1 MCVNVYYHI
10 ITKKYIRCIANI
22 SVIQKF
28 LLTKRTNKPFRTF
41 INLFSTFAVLK
52 KQRSIMK
59 LLYSYIIKHKMLLFF
74 ALIMAAINICFSLS
88 DSVITGK
95 LMQDC
100 GVGMAK
106 YKGKEFDFI
115 KSVAFWLGLSLGA
128 AMISRI
134 TKNFQD
140 YFTNVVI
147 QRTGAQM
154 YTDGIKKSLDLPFE
168 EFEDQRSGETLSKLQ
183 KVRLDSEKL
192 ITLSISLIFQ
202 TIIGFIFVIIY
213 VSRID
218 SRISIIFLITAPI
231 IALISS
237 YLGKKI
243 KIVSRKIVNQTNS
256 LAGSTTESLRNIELV
271 KSLGLTYQEE
281 KRLNLN
287 TFKILQL
294 ELEKIRF
301 IRSLSFIQG
310 TTVHFLRT
318 CVVFTLYYFL
328 FGGKIIVGDLLTMV
342 FFTFFIFGPLQ
353 ELGNFIIALNETKV
367 SMENFKLLLNAPKE
381 FRPKNPEQVG
391 AIHTLLFSNVSFQHK
406 TTNYKAVENINF
418 EINQGQTV
426 AFVGPS
432 GSGKTTLV
440 KLLVG
445 LYPPEE
451 GKVLYNNID
460 SSKID
465 LLDLRKQLGFVTQDA
480 QLFSGTIRENLLFVK
495 PTATDEELYDVLKR
509 ASCENLLKRAED
521 GLNSTIGEGGIKVS
535 GGEKQRLSIARA
547 ILRNPNLLIFDEAT
561 SALDSITEE
570 EINATIRNIS
580 DSNRITVLIAHR
592 LSTVMHADKIFVL
605 EQGKIIEQG
614 KHDELLLEKGLY
626 YAMWRQ
632 QIGERK

>member
-1 MCVNVYYHI
+1 MN
-10 ITKKYIRCIANI
+10 
-22 SVIQKF
+22 
-28 LLTKRTNKPFRTF
+28 
-41 INLFSTFAVLK
+41 
-52 KQRSIMK
+52 
-59 LLYSYIIKHKMLLFF
+59 LLYSYLKQHKTLLFF

-95 LMQDC
+95 LMQHC
-100 GVGMAK
+100 GVEIAK
-106 YKGKEFDFI
+106 FNGNKLQFI
-115 KSVAFWLGLSLGA
+115 KTLGFWLSLSLGA
-128 AMISRI
+128 AMVSRV

-140 YFTNVVI
+140 YFTNIVI

-168 EFEDQRSGETLSKLQ
+168 EFEDQRSGETLSKLT
-183 KVRLDSEKL
+183 KVRSDSEKL

-202 TIIGFIFVIIY
+202 TVIGFIFVIIY

-218 SRISIIFLITAPI
+218 YRISIIFLITAPI

-243 KIVSRKIVNQTNS
+243 KVVSRKIVNQTNA

-294 ELEKIRF
+294 ELQKIRF

-328 FGGKIIVGDLLTMV
+328 FGGKIIIGDLLTMV

-367 SMENFKLLLNAPKE
+367 SMENFKILLNAPKE
-381 FRPKNPEQVG
+381 FRPKNPKHIG
-391 AIHTLLFSNVSFQHK
+391 AIQSLLFSNVSFKHK
-406 TTNYKAVENINF
+406 TAKHSAVENISF
-418 EINQGQTV
+418 HIKQGETI

-445 LYPPEE
+445 LYPPAKGE
-451 GKVLYNNID
+451 VLYNSIN
-460 SSKID
+460 SNEVD

-495 PTATDEELYDVLKR
+495 PNATDEELLDVLHR
-509 ASCENLLKRAED
+509 ASCETLLKRAED

-592 LSTVMHADKIFVL
+592 LSTIMHADKIFVL

-614 KHDELLLEKGLY
+614 KHEDLLEEKGLY

>member
-1 MCVNVYYHI
+1 
-10 ITKKYIRCIANI
+10 
-22 SVIQKF
+22 
-28 LLTKRTNKPFRTF
+28 
-41 INLFSTFAVLK
+41 
-52 KQRSIMK
+52 MK
-59 LLYSYIIKHKMLLFF
+59 LLYSYIIKHKMLLFL
-74 ALIMAAINICFSLS
+74 ALIMATINICFSLS
-88 DSVITGK
+88 DSIITGK

-100 GVGMAK
+100 GVGLAK
-106 YKGKEFDFI
+106 YKGNEMGFI
-115 KSVAFWLGLSLGA
+115 KSLSFWLGLSLGA

-154 YTDGIKKSLDLPFE
+154 YTDGIKKSLDLPFA
-168 EFEDQRSGETLSKLQ
+168 EFEDQRSGETLSKLT
-183 KVRLDSEKL
+183 KVRTDSEKL

-202 TIIGFIFVIIY
+202 TVIGFIFVILY
-213 VSRID
+213 VARID
-218 SRISIIFLITAPI
+218 YRISIIFLITAPI
-231 IALISS
+231 IALVSS

-243 KIVSRKIVNQTNS
+243 KIVSRKIVNQTNA

-294 ELEKIRF
+294 ELQKIRF

-328 FGGKIIVGDLLTMV
+328 FGDKIIVGDLLTMV

-353 ELGNFIIALNETKV
+353 ELGNFIIAVNETKV
-367 SMENFKLLLNAPKE
+367 SMENFKTLLSAPKE
-381 FRPKNPEQVG
+381 FRPKNPKHVG
-391 AIHTLLFSNVSFQHK
+391 AIQSLLFSNVSFQHK
-406 TTNYKAVENINF
+406 TAKFKAVENINF
-418 EINQGQTV
+418 NIKQGQTV

-445 LYPPEE
+445 LYTPAE
-451 GKVLYNNID
+451 GSVLYNDID
-460 SSKID
+460 STEID

-480 QLFSGTIRENLLFVK
+480 QLFSGTIRENLLFVR
-495 PTATDEELYDVLKR
+495 PNATDEDLYDALKR
-509 ASCENLLKRAED
+509 ASCEKLLHRAED
-521 GLNSTIGEGGIKVS
+521 GLNTTIGEGGIKVS

-570 EINATIRNIS
+570 EINTTIRNIS
-580 DSNRITVLIAHR
+580 DKNRITVLIAHR
-592 LSTVMHADKIFVL
+592 LSTVMHADRIFVL

-614 KHDELLLEKGLY
+614 KHDDLVLEKGLY

>member
-1 MCVNVYYHI
+1 
-10 ITKKYIRCIANI
+10 
-22 SVIQKF
+22 
-28 LLTKRTNKPFRTF
+28 
-41 INLFSTFAVLK
+41 
-52 KQRSIMK
+52 
-59 LLYSYIIKHKMLLFF
+59 MLLFF

-88 DSVITGK
+88 DSIITGK

-100 GVGMAK
+100 GVGLHK
-106 YKGKEFDFI
+106 YKGNEIGFI
-115 KSVAFWLGLSLGA
+115 KSLSFWLGLSLGA

-154 YTDGIKKSLDLPFE
+154 YTDGIKKSLDLPYA
-168 EFEDQRSGETLSKLQ
+168 EFEDQRSGETLSKLT
-183 KVRLDSEKL
+183 KVRIDSEKL

-202 TIIGFIFVIIY
+202 TVIGFIFVILY
-213 VSRID
+213 VARID
-218 SRISIIFLITAPI
+218 YRISLIFLVTAPI
-231 IALISS
+231 IALVSS

-243 KIVSRKIVNQTNS
+243 KIVSKKIVNQTNA

-294 ELEKIRF
+294 ELQKIRF

-367 SMENFKLLLNAPKE
+367 SMENFKILLSAPKE
-381 FRPKNPEQVG
+381 FRPKNPKHVG
-391 AIHTLLFSNVSFQHK
+391 AIQSLLFSNVSFQHK
-406 TTNYKAVENINF
+406 TAKFKAVENINF
-418 EINQGQTV
+418 EIKQGQTV

-445 LYPPEE
+445 LYTPAE
-451 GKVLYNNID
+451 GQVLYNEID
-460 SSKID
+460 STDID

-495 PTATDEELYDVLKR
+495 PNATDEEVYDALKR
-509 ASCENLLKRAED
+509 ASCEKLLNRAED
-521 GLNSTIGEGGIKVS
+521 GLNTTIGEGGIKVS

-580 DSNRITVLIAHR
+580 DKNRITVLIAHR
-592 LSTVMHADKIFVL
+592 LSTVMHADRIFVL
-605 EQGKIIEQG
+605 EQGKIIESG
-614 KHDELLLEKGLY
+614 KHEDLIVEKGLY

>member
-1 MCVNVYYHI
+1 
-10 ITKKYIRCIANI
+10 
-22 SVIQKF
+22 
-28 LLTKRTNKPFRTF
+28 
-41 INLFSTFAVLK
+41 
-52 KQRSIMK
+52 
-59 LLYSYIIKHKMLLFF
+59 MLLFF

-88 DSVITGK
+88 DSIITGK

-100 GVGMAK
+100 GVGLYK
-106 YKGKEFDFI
+106 YKGIEMGFI
-115 KSVAFWLGLSLGA
+115 KSLSFWLGLSLGA

-154 YTDGIKKSLDLPFE
+154 YTDGIKKSLDLPFA
-168 EFEDQRSGETLSKLQ
+168 EFEDQRSGETLSKLT
-183 KVRLDSEKL
+183 KVRSDSEKL

-202 TIIGFIFVIIY
+202 TVIGFIFVILY
-213 VSRID
+213 VARID
-218 SRISIIFLITAPI
+218 YRISLIFLVTAPI
-231 IALISS
+231 IALVSS

-243 KIVSRKIVNQTNS
+243 KVVSRKIVNQTNA

-294 ELEKIRF
+294 ELQKIRF

-367 SMENFKLLLNAPKE
+367 SMENFKTLLSAPKE
-381 FRPKNPEQVG
+381 FRPKSPKHVG
-391 AIHTLLFSNVSFQHK
+391 AIQSLLFTNVSFQHK
-406 TTNYKAVENINF
+406 TAKFKAVENINF
-418 EINQGQTV
+418 DIKQGETV

-445 LYPPEE
+445 LYTPAE
-451 GKVLYNNID
+451 GRVLYNGID
-460 SSKID
+460 STEID

-480 QLFSGTIRENLLFVK
+480 QLFSGTIRENLLFVR
-495 PTATDEELYDVLKR
+495 PSATDEDLHDALKR
-509 ASCENLLKRAED
+509 ASCEKLLRRAED
-521 GLNSTIGEGGIKVS
+521 GLNTTIGEGGIKVS

-580 DSNRITVLIAHR
+580 DKNRITVLIAHR

-605 EQGKIIEQG
+605 EQGKIIESG
-614 KHDELLLEKGLY
+614 KHNDLILEKGLY

>member
-1 MCVNVYYHI
+1 
-10 ITKKYIRCIANI
+10 
-22 SVIQKF
+22 
-28 LLTKRTNKPFRTF
+28 
-41 INLFSTFAVLK
+41 
-52 KQRSIMK
+52 MK

-74 ALIMAAINICFSLS
+74 ALVMASINICFSLS
-88 DSVITGK
+88 DSIITGK

-100 GVGMAK
+100 GVGLHK
-106 YKGKEFDFI
+106 YAGNEIGFI
-115 KSVAFWLGLSLGA
+115 KSLSFWLGLSLGA
-128 AMISRI
+128 AMVSRI

-154 YTDGIKKSLDLPFE
+154 YTDGIKKSLDLPFA
-168 EFEDQRSGETLSKLQ
+168 EFEDQRSGETLSKLT
-183 KVRLDSEKL
+183 KVRSDSEKL

-202 TIIGFIFVIIY
+202 TVIGFVFVIVY
-213 VSRID
+213 VARID
-218 SRISIIFLITAPI
+218 YRISLIFLVTAPI
-231 IALISS
+231 IALVSS

-243 KIVSRKIVNQTNS
+243 KVVSKKIVNQTNA

-294 ELEKIRF
+294 ELQKIRF

-328 FGGKIIVGDLLTMV
+328 FGNKIIVGDLLTMV

-367 SMENFKLLLNAPKE
+367 SMENFKTLLSAPKE
-381 FRPKNPEQVG
+381 FRPKNPKHVG
-391 AIHTLLFSNVSFQHK
+391 AIQSLLFSNVSFQHK
-406 TTNYKAVENINF
+406 TAKFKAVENINF
-418 EINQGQTV
+418 DIKQGQTV

-445 LYPPEE
+445 LYTPAE
-451 GKVLYNNID
+451 GQVFYNDID
-460 SSKID
+460 STEID

-480 QLFSGTIRENLLFVK
+480 QLFSGTIRENLLFVR
-495 PTATDEELYDVLKR
+495 PNATDEDLYDALKR
-509 ASCENLLKRAED
+509 ASCEKLLQRAED
-521 GLNSTIGEGGIKVS
+521 GLNTTIGEGGIKVS

-570 EINATIRNIS
+570 EINTTIRNIS
-580 DSNRITVLIAHR
+580 DKNRITVLIAHR

-614 KHDELLLEKGLY
+614 KHEDLIFEKGLY

>member
-1 MCVNVYYHI
+1 
-10 ITKKYIRCIANI
+10 
-22 SVIQKF
+22 
-28 LLTKRTNKPFRTF
+28 
-41 INLFSTFAVLK
+41 
-52 KQRSIMK
+52 MK
-59 LLYSYIIKHKMLLFF
+59 LLYSYIIKHKMLLLF
-74 ALIMAAINICFSLS
+74 ALIMASINICFSLS
-88 DSVITGK
+88 DSIITGK

-100 GVGMAK
+100 GVGLHK
-106 YKGKEFDFI
+106 YEGNEIGFI
-115 KSVAFWLGLSLGA
+115 KSLSFWLGLSLGA

-154 YTDGIKKSLDLPFE
+154 YTDGIKKSLDLPYA
-168 EFEDQRSGETLSKLQ
+168 EFEDQRSGETLSKLT
-183 KVRLDSEKL
+183 KVRSDSEKL

-202 TIIGFIFVIIY
+202 TIIGFIFVIVY
-213 VSRID
+213 VARID
-218 SRISIIFLITAPI
+218 YRISLIFLVTAPI

-243 KIVSRKIVNQTNS
+243 KIVSRKIVNQTNA

-328 FGGKIIVGDLLTMV
+328 FGNKIIVGDLLTMV

-367 SMENFKLLLNAPKE
+367 SMENFKTLLSAPKE
-381 FRPKNPEQVG
+381 FRPKSPKHVG
-391 AIHTLLFSNVSFQHK
+391 AIQSLLFSNVSFQHK
-406 TTNYKAVENINF
+406 TAKFKAVENINF
-418 EINQGQTV
+418 EIKQGETV

-445 LYPPEE
+445 LYTPAE
-451 GKVLYNNID
+451 GQVLYNEID
-460 SSKID
+460 STEID

-480 QLFSGTIRENLLFVK
+480 QLFSGTIRENLLFVR
-495 PTATDEELYDVLKR
+495 PNATDEDLYDALKR
-509 ASCENLLKRAED
+509 ASCEKLLQRAED
-521 GLNSTIGEGGIKVS
+521 GLNTTIGEGGIKVS

-580 DSNRITVLIAHR
+580 DQNRITVLIAHR

-605 EQGKIIEQG
+605 EQGKIIESG
-614 KHDELLLEKGLY
+614 KHDDLIVEKGLY

>member
-1 MCVNVYYHI
+1 
-10 ITKKYIRCIANI
+10 
-22 SVIQKF
+22 
-28 LLTKRTNKPFRTF
+28 
-41 INLFSTFAVLK
+41 
-52 KQRSIMK
+52 MK
-59 LLYSYIIKHKMLLFF
+59 LLYSYLKKHKMLLFI
-74 ALIMAAINICFSLS
+74 ALLMAAINICFSLS
-88 DSVITGK
+88 DSIITGK

-100 GVGMAK
+100 GVGIAK
-106 YKGKEFDFI
+106 YKGNEMGFI

-140 YFTNVVI
+140 YFTNIVI
-147 QRTGAQM
+147 QQTGAEM
-154 YTDGIKKSLDLPFE
+154 YTDGIKKSLDLPYE
-168 EFEDQRSGETLSKLQ
+168 EFEDQRSGETLSKLT
-183 KVRLDSEKL
+183 KVRIDSEKL

-202 TIIGFIFVIIY
+202 TVIGFVFVIVY
-213 VSRID
+213 VSQID
-218 SRISIIFLITAPI
+218 YRISIIFLITAPI
-231 IALISS
+231 IAIISS

-243 KIVSRKIVNQTNS
+243 KIVSRKIVTQTNA

-287 TFKILQL
+287 TLKILQL
-294 ELEKIRF
+294 ELQKIRF

-328 FGGKIIVGDLLTMV
+328 FGEKIIVGDLLTMV

-353 ELGNFIIALNETKV
+353 ELGSFIIALNETKV
-367 SMENFKLLLNAPKE
+367 SMENFKELLNAPKE
-381 FRPKNPEQVG
+381 FRPKNAKNIG
-391 AIHTLLFSNVSFQHK
+391 AITSLHFSNVSFKHK
-406 TTNYKAVENINF
+406 SAKHYAVENINF
-418 EINQGQTV
+418 DIKQGETV

-432 GSGKTTLV
+432 GAGKTTLV

-445 LYPPEE
+445 LYPPAK
-451 GKVLYNNID
+451 GNVKYNEID
-460 SSKID
+460 SKEID

-495 PTATDEELYDVLKR
+495 PSATDKELLEVLHK
-509 ASCENLLKRAED
+509 ASCDKLLERAED

-570 EINATIRNIS
+570 EINETIRNIS
-580 DSNRITVLIAHR
+580 DKNRITVLIAHR
-592 LSTVMHADKIFVL
+592 LSTIMHADKIFVL

-614 KHDELLLEKGLY
+614 KHEALLEEKGLY

>member
-1 MCVNVYYHI
+1 
-10 ITKKYIRCIANI
+10 
-22 SVIQKF
+22 
-28 LLTKRTNKPFRTF
+28 
-41 INLFSTFAVLK
+41 
-52 KQRSIMK
+52 MK
-59 LLYSYIIKHKMLLFF
+59 LLYFYIKKHKLLLFF
-74 ALIMAAINICFSLS
+74 ALLMAAVNICFSLS
-88 DSVITGK
+88 DSIITGK

-100 GVGMAK
+100 GVGLSK
-106 YKGKEFDFI
+106 YKGNEIGFI

-140 YFTNVVI
+140 YFTNIVI

-168 EFEDQRSGETLSKLQ
+168 EFEDQRSGETLSKLT
-183 KVRLDSEKL
+183 KVRSDSEKL

-202 TIIGFIFVIIY
+202 TVIGFIFVIVY

-218 SRISIIFLITAPI
+218 YRISLIFLVTAPI
-231 IALISS
+231 IALVSS

-243 KIVSRKIVNQTNS
+243 KVVSRKIVNQTNV

-294 ELEKIRF
+294 ELQKIRF

-367 SMENFKLLLNAPKE
+367 SMENFKILLNAPKE
-381 FRPKNPEQVG
+381 FRPKNPEKIG
-391 AIHTLLFSNVSFQHK
+391 AIQSLLFDNVSFQYK
-406 TTNYKAVENINF
+406 TANFKAVENINF
-418 EINQGQTV
+418 EIKKGQTV

-445 LYPPEE
+445 LYPPEIV
-451 GKVLYNNID
+451 KVMYNGID

-495 PTATDEELYDVLKR
+495 PTATDEELQEVLHK
-509 ASCENLLKRAED
+509 ASCDKLLERAED

-570 EINATIRNIS
+570 EINSTIRGIS
-580 DSNRITVLIAHR
+580 DQNRITVLIAHR
-592 LSTVMHADKIFVL
+592 LSTIMHADKIFVL

-614 KHDELLLEKGLY
+614 KHDDLLVEKGLY

>member
-1 MCVNVYYHI
+1 
-10 ITKKYIRCIANI
+10 
-22 SVIQKF
+22 
-28 LLTKRTNKPFRTF
+28 
-41 INLFSTFAVLK
+41 
-52 KQRSIMK
+52 MK
-59 LLYSYIIKHKMLLFF
+59 LLYSYIIKHKMLLLF
-74 ALIMAAINICFSLS
+74 ALIMASINICFSLS
-88 DSVITGK
+88 DSIITGK

-100 GVGMAK
+100 GVGLHK
-106 YKGKEFDFI
+106 YAGNEIGFI
-115 KSVAFWLGLSLGA
+115 KSLSFWLGLSLGA
-128 AMISRI
+128 AMVSRI

-154 YTDGIKKSLDLPFE
+154 YTDGIKKSLDLPYA
-168 EFEDQRSGETLSKLQ
+168 EFEDQRSGETLSKLT
-183 KVRLDSEKL
+183 KVRSDSEKL

-202 TIIGFIFVIIY
+202 TIIGFIFVIVY
-213 VSRID
+213 VARID
-218 SRISIIFLITAPI
+218 YRISIIFLITAPI

-243 KIVSRKIVNQTNS
+243 KIVSRKIVNQTNA

-328 FGGKIIVGDLLTMV
+328 FGNKIIVGDLLTMV

-367 SMENFKLLLNAPKE
+367 SMENFKTLLSAPKE
-381 FRPKNPEQVG
+381 FRPKNPKHVG
-391 AIHTLLFSNVSFQHK
+391 AIQSLLFSNVSFQHK
-406 TTNYKAVENINF
+406 TAKFKAVENINF
-418 EINQGQTV
+418 EIKQGQTV

-445 LYPPEE
+445 LYTPAE
-451 GKVLYNNID
+451 GQVLYNDID
-460 SSKID
+460 STDID

-495 PTATDEELYDVLKR
+495 PNATDEDLYDALKR
-509 ASCENLLKRAED
+509 ASCDKLLKRAED
-521 GLNSTIGEGGIKVS
+521 GLNTTIGEGGIKVS

-570 EINATIRNIS
+570 EINTTIRNIS
-580 DSNRITVLIAHR
+580 DKNRITVLIAHR
-592 LSTVMHADKIFVL
+592 LSTVMHADRIFVL
-605 EQGKIIEQG
+605 EQGKIIESG
-614 KHDELLLEKGLY
+614 KHDDLIVEKGLY

>member
-1 MCVNVYYHI
+1 
-10 ITKKYIRCIANI
+10 
-22 SVIQKF
+22 
-28 LLTKRTNKPFRTF
+28 
-41 INLFSTFAVLK
+41 
-52 KQRSIMK
+52 
-59 LLYSYIIKHKMLLFF
+59 MLLFF
-74 ALIMAAINICFSLS
+74 ALIMASINICFSLS

-100 GVGMAK
+100 GVGLHK
-106 YKGKEFDFI
+106 YAGNEMGFI
-115 KSVAFWLGLSLGA
+115 KSLSFWLGLSLGA

-154 YTDGIKKSLDLPFE
+154 YTDGIKKSLDLPFA
-168 EFEDQRSGETLSKLQ
+168 EFEDQRSGETLSKLT
-183 KVRLDSEKL
+183 KVRSDSEKL

-202 TIIGFIFVIIY
+202 TIIGFIFVIVY
-213 VSRID
+213 VARID
-218 SRISIIFLITAPI
+218 YRISIIFLITAPI

-243 KIVSRKIVNQTNS
+243 KIVSRKIVNQTNA

-287 TFKILQL
+287 TFKILHL

-328 FGGKIIVGDLLTMV
+328 FGNKIIVGDLLTMV

-367 SMENFKLLLNAPKE
+367 SMENFKTLLSAPKE
-381 FRPKNPEQVG
+381 FRPKNPKHVG
-391 AIHTLLFSNVSFQHK
+391 AIQSLLFNDVSFQHK
-406 TTNYKAVENINF
+406 TAKFKAVENINF
-418 EINQGQTV
+418 DIKQGETV

-445 LYPPEE
+445 LYTPAE
-451 GKVLYNNID
+451 GKVLYNKID
-460 SSKID
+460 STEID

-495 PTATDEELYDVLKR
+495 PNATDEDLYDALKR
-509 ASCENLLKRAED
+509 ASCEKLLQRAED
-521 GLNSTIGEGGIKVS
+521 GLNTTIGEGGIKVS

-570 EINATIRNIS
+570 EINTTIRNIS
-580 DSNRITVLIAHR
+580 DKNRITVLIAHR

-614 KHDELLLEKGLY
+614 KHEDLIAEKGLY